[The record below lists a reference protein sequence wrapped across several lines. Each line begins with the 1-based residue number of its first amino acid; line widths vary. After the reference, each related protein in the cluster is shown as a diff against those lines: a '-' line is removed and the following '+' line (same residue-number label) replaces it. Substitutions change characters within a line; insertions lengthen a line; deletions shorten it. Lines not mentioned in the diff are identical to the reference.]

1 MILVTGGTRS
11 GKSEFAEQ
19 LVMRRGERYLYMA
32 TAKITDEEMARR
44 VEKHQKRRS
53 SRWTTHEGYHEL
65 WRVLEEEGKNYD
77 GILLDSVSSML
88 TNLLFDLIGEVD
100 WDTFDFADVDFKA
113 AEQEIIPVFEKIAA
127 AAEQRKLPLVV
138 VTDEIGLGVIPDTY
152 LGRAFRDM
160 MGLANQKLAAAADEV
175 YFVISGIPVKIKGE

>member
-88 TNLLFDLIGEVD
+88 TNLLFDFIGEVD
-100 WDTFDFADVDFKA
+100 WDTFDFADVDFK
-113 AEQEIIPVFEKIAA
+113 AA